1 MGFWRTLYY
10 LIGSDY
16 IGAVEQQK
24 IDRQKHLKYMTCK
37 QITDGNIPILRS
49 KLSSFINEPFVKS
62 KKKKFKL
69 LKKGDVVAKF

>member
-1 MGFWRTLYY
+1 MAGFWRAIYY

-16 IGAVEQQK
+16 IGTVEQKK

-37 QITDGNIPILRS
+37 QIDSGNIPVLKS

-62 KKKKFKL
+62 KKKWRC
-69 LKKGDVVAKF
+69 KKGDVVARF